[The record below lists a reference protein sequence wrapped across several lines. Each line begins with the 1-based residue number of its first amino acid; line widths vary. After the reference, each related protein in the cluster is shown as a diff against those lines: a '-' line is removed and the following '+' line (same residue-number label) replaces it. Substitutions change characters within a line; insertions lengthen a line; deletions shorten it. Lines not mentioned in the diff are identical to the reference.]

1 MLLARRK
8 FVKTS
13 LLFAASTFL
22 FSDTTRSVLA
32 QTLRSDGQLSTETL
46 RDPVL
51 GFTRETFEP
60 YVGGY
65 FEAPG
70 PRGKLIA
77 LKLLRIETYKPK
89 SGVMPKPGL
98 ETDSFVLVFSAEA
111 ELPTFTSIHPIKH
124 AALGE
129 FSLFL
134 TRRDGDNG
142 DIYYEAVFNHLKY

>member
-8 FVKTS
+8 FVQSS
-13 LLFAASTFL
+13 LLFAATAFL
-22 FSDTTRSVLA
+22 FSENTRSVFG
-32 QTLRSDGQLSTETL
+32 QTLAPKDDLSDQVL

-51 GFTRETFEP
+51 RFTRETFEP

-70 PRGKLIA
+70 ARGKTVT
-77 LKLLRIETYKPK
+77 LKLLKVDTYEPPK
-89 SGVMPKPGL
+89 NSTRTAVA
-98 ETDSFVLVFSAEA
+98 TDAFLLLFSADG
-111 ELPTFTSIHPIKH
+111 ELPIFSSIHPIKH

-134 TRRDGDNG
+134 TRRDGPTG
-142 DIYYEAVFNHLKY
+142 EIYYEAVFNHLR

>member
-8 FVKTS
+8 FVQSS
-13 LLFAASTFL
+13 LLFTASTLL
-22 FSDTTRSVLA
+22 FWENTRSVLA
-32 QTLRSDGQLSTETL
+32 QTLTRDDGQLSDQVL

-70 PRGKLIA
+70 ARGKDVT
-77 LKLLRIETYKPK
+77 LKLLKVEAYEPK
-89 SGVMPKPGL
+89 TTSRTAIA
-98 ETDSFVLVFSAEA
+98 TDAFLLLFSADG
-111 ELPTFTSIHPIKH
+111 ELPIFTSIHPLKH
-124 AALGE
+124 PALGE

-134 TRRDGDNG
+134 TRRDGPNG
-142 DIYYEAVFNHLKY
+142 DIYYEAVINHLR

>member
-8 FVKTS
+8 FVQSS
-13 LLFAASTFL
+13 LLFAATAVL
-22 FSDTTRSVLA
+22 FSENTGSVLG
-32 QTLRSDGQLSTETL
+32 QTLAPKDDLSDRVL

-51 GFTRETFEP
+51 RFTRETFEP

-70 PRGKLIA
+70 ARGKTVT
-77 LKLLRIETYKPK
+77 LKLLKVVTYEPPK
-89 SGVMPKPGL
+89 GSTRSAIA
-98 ETDSFVLVFSAEA
+98 TDAFLLLFSADG
-111 ELPTFTSIHPIKH
+111 ELPIFSSIHPIKH

-134 TRRDGDNG
+134 TRRDGQSG
-142 DIYYEAVFNHLKY
+142 EIFYEAVFNHLR